1 MLYEW
6 LRDYQELCNEI
17 DYLEYK
23 LQREKRELKRW
34 VQGDLSKLKLKE
46 KSIASGLED
55 TIADLKY
62 ELAHK
67 MNDRYDAEKLI
78 SMFDGLDNQILFKK
92 YVEGKKLIDIA
103 DELHFTPDYIYKK
116 HAEIMKQIKFAKNLY
131 FSWSE

>member
-34 VQGDLSKLKLKE
+34 VQGDLKDLKLKK
-46 KSIASGLED
+46 KSIASGLENK
-55 TIADLKY
+55 IAGLEY

-78 SMFDGLDNQILFKK
+78 SMFEGLDNQILYKK

-103 DELHFTPDYIYKK
+103 DELYFTPDYIYKK

-131 FSWSE
+131 FSWSK